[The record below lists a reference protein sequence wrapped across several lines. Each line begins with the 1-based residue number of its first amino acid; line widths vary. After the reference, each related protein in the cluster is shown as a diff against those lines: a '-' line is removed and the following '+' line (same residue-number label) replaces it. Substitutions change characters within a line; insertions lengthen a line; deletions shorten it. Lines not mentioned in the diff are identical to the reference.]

1 LTTREW
7 RASIVRTTEER
18 TKGAAEV
25 TTAVDVVVIGG
36 GIAGASLSRALAS
49 DGLGVT
55 VLEASTV
62 FPDRVRGES
71 MQAWGVR
78 EARLLGVE
86 DVLLAAGAH
95 SAPTWRQYFPD
106 GDDPRDIPMN
116 LVVPDVGGTLNLRHP
131 DACQALLDAAA
142 SAGAMVVRG
151 VSEIRVTAGS
161 SPSVQCVADGTS
173 SELRPT
179 LVVGADGRRSVTR
192 RHLGITLERQPEVSH
207 IAGLLLDGLD
217 GVPDDHD
224 VLIGEGDRFFL
235 LFHQGHG
242 RARAYVCTGISGRH
256 RFAGPDGAARFL
268 EACAL
273 SSYPWSEQVVAATP
287 AGPCAT
293 YPGDDTWCA
302 DPYVDGAVLIGDA
315 AGHND
320 PIIGQGLSIAMRDAR
335 TVRDLVLEGA
345 RRAED
350 FTSYGAERM
359 ARMARLRLVADL
371 IAVTHVEDADNRV
384 ARRGYVNELMAAMDE
399 PIFPLI
405 LGAFAGPETIG
416 DELLDPTLIDMIR
429 AA

>member
-1 LTTREW
+1 
-7 RASIVRTTEER
+7 V
-18 TKGAAEV
+18 V
-25 TTAVDVVVIGG
+25 TTAAVDVVVVGG

-49 DGLGVT
+49 EGLGVA
-55 VLEASTV
+55 VLEASTE

-78 EARLLGVE
+78 EARQLGVE
-86 DVLLAAGAH
+86 DVLLTAGAH
-95 SAPTWRQYFPD
+95 ITPTWRQYFPSGD
-106 GDDPRDIPMN
+106 GPRDIPMN
-116 LVVPDVGGTLNLRHP
+116 LVVPDVGGSLNLRHP

-142 SAGAMVVRG
+142 SAGATVVRG
-151 VSEIRVTAGS
+151 VSEVQVTAGS
-161 SPSVQCVADGTS
+161 SPSVQCAVDGTS
-173 SELRPT
+173 TELRPT

-192 RHLGITLERQPEVSH
+192 RQLGIALERQPEISY
-207 IAGLLLDGLD
+207 IAGLLLDELD
-217 GVPDDHD
+217 GVPEDHD
-224 VLIGEGDRFFL
+224 VLVGEGDRFFL

-242 RARAYVCTGISGRH
+242 RARAYVCTGLSGQH
-256 RFAGPDGAARFL
+256 RFAGRRGTARFL

-273 SSYPWSEQVVAATP
+273 SSYPWSDQVVAATP

-345 RRAED
+345 RRAEE
-350 FTSYGAERM
+350 FASYGAERVI
-359 ARMARLRLVADL
+359 RMARLRFAADVL
-371 IAVTHVEDADNRV
+371 AVTHAEDADNRE
-384 ARRGYVNELMAAMDE
+384 ARRAYVNQRMANMDQAV
-399 PIFPLI
+399 FPVL

-416 DELLDPTLIDMIR
+416 DELLDPRVLDSIR